1 MRLAIPFAVAATL
14 LLAACSDSTDSQTT
28 GSTTTDGGT
37 ITNPEVEKNP
47 RPQTGSGGDQQINE
61 TPSSTPAE

>member
-1 MRLAIPFAVAATL
+1 MRLAIPFSVAAML
-14 LLAACSDSTDSQTT
+14 LLGACSDATDSQNT

-37 ITNPEVEKNP
+37 ITNPEVEMNP

-61 TPSSTPAE
+61 TPSSAPVQ